1 MTWHLNRIMWPVHN
15 LGLGRRVG
23 VWVQGCS
30 LACPGCVSES
40 LWPAGGGSDTDVRR
54 LAEWVVGQPD
64 VDGVTVTGGE
74 PFEQYAPLVAFAAY
88 AKRLRPGLHVQVYS
102 GFYLREIERRHPD
115 RAYARVLDVLVDGRY
130 VRQLH
135 EDRNVRGSANQTH
148 YRFEDGAPVP
158 FEPPSPASVS
168 VGVAATG
175 DVYLAGIPR
184 AGDLAHITARLAEAG
199 RPIAFE

>member
-15 LGLGRRVG
+15 LGPGRRVG

-30 LACPGCVSES
+30 LACPGCVSAS
-40 LWPAGGGSDTDVRR
+40 LWPTEGGSDVDVRQ
-54 LAEWVVGQPD
+54 LAEWVAAQPD

-74 PFEQYAPLVAFAAY
+74 PFEQYAPLVAFGTY
-88 AKRLRPGLHVQVYS
+88 AKRLRPELHVQVYS
-102 GFYLREIERRHPD
+102 GFYLREIERRHAD
-115 RAYARVLDVLVDGRY
+115 RAYTRALDVLVDGRY

-135 EDRNVRGSANQTH
+135 EDRNTRGSTNQTH
-148 YRFEDGAPVP
+148 YRFEGDEAVS
-158 FEPPSPASVS
+158 FEPDAPTAVS
-168 VGVAATG
+168 VGVATTG

-184 AGDLAHITARLAEAG
+184 SGDLAHVSTRLAEAG